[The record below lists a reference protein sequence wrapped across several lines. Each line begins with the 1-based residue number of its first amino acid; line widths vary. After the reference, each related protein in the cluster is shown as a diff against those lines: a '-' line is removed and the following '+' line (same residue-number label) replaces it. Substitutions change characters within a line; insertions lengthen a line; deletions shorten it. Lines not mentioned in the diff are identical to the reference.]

1 VDITVAALV
10 LLDSVTMPLGVTT
23 IIAVN
28 YNLVTMVVRVAKV
41 ARVAR
46 EDTMAVAVVLV
57 SDTKFVKPSVN
68 RPVIITGRDLSDMI
82 SIFAP
87 TTITI
92 TMTTMTTMMNDE

>member
-41 ARVAR
+41 ARVAKG
-46 EDTMAVAVVLV
+46 DIMAVGVVLF
-57 SDTKFVKPSVN
+57 SATKSVKPSVN
-68 RPVIITGRDLSDMI
+68 RPAISTGRESSDMI
-82 SIFAP
+82 SLLQLQLLP
-87 TTITI
+87 
-92 TMTTMTTMMNDE
+92 DESEQRI